1 MEEDIA
7 ANFAGEA
14 SSGRGQGGAVFQST
28 VPAAMVQAIPFT
40 GRGCLSESEVILL
53 GMDQMPAKITQTAE
67 NEDWE

>member
-1 MEEDIA
+1 
-7 ANFAGEA
+7 
-14 SSGRGQGGAVFQST
+14 
-28 VPAAMVQAIPFT
+28 MVQAIPFT